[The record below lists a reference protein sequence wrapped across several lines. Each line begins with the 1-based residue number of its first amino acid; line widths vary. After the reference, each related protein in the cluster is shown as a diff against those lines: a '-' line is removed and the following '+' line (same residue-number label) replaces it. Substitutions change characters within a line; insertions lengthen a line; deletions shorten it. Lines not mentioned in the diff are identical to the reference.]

1 MKKDFTLEV
10 FAENNFNI
18 LNRMINAFNRRRIR
32 IKYLT
37 AYEME
42 DDFHTGVARFV
53 LYTTEENMSKV
64 RAQVEKFIEVEH
76 TVLHDGAEA
85 YFSKPGKTIQNS

>member
-10 FAENNFNI
+10 FAENSFGI

-32 IKYLT
+32 IKSLT

-42 DDFHTGVARFV
+42 ENYRTGVAKFI
-53 LYTTEENMSKV
+53 LYATEETIQKV
-64 RAQVEKFIEVEH
+64 RLQVEKFIEVER
-76 TVLHDGAEA
+76 TELHEGTTAYYQNKEA
-85 YFSKPGKTIQNS
+85 IIV

>member
-1 MKKDFTLEV
+1 MLTMKKDFTLEV

-32 IKYLT
+32 IKNLT

-42 DDFHTGVARFV
+42 DDYHTGVARFI
-53 LYTTEENMSKV
+53 LHTSAENMNKV
-64 RAQVEKFIEVEH
+64 RWQVEKFIEVER
-76 TVLHDGAEA
+76 TVLHEGSEA
-85 YFSKPGKTIQNS
+85 YFNPLP

>member
-32 IKYLT
+32 IKNLT

-53 LYTTEENMSKV
+53 LYTTRENMAKV
-64 RAQVEKFIEVEH
+64 RAQVEKFIEVER

-85 YFSKPGKTIQNS
+85 YFDKTGKTAPGR